1 MIDHLHKLLGLF
13 RPADDDTALLIERR
27 VLIAK
32 FVVMFERIWR
42 ALLWPFVLT
51 GGFAFVSILGLWE
64 AVPGWAHGSGLLA
77 YAAALI
83 ALLVPLARVRWPD
96 RTQALRRLERD
107 SGRRHRPAS
116 SYDDTPVQSD
126 SPESKT
132 FWRLHRER
140 MAALARTLKPK
151 LPSPRLD
158 RVDPFALRVLVVLL
172 LITAG
177 IAVGKG
183 AWDRLVGAVSID
195 SAGSAERYRLHAWVT
210 PPIYTGL
217 PPIVLADGQA
227 PNSADDGTAAAHS
240 IPQDSVLL
248 VRVNGAPAA
257 RPRLAYSEAETRN
270 RQPLEAGVSE
280 GQMAEFTLKLSN
292 SGRLDILDSGRVRTS
307 WDFDVT
313 PDLAPKI
320 RLLEK
325 PDTTPRGALRLAYGV
340 EDDYGVD
347 RAEARFGLAKDEAA
361 GPKRREGS
369 ETARKDTE
377 NHAVEEDV
385 LIKPPVIALRLPK
398 VNTTSGD
405 GRTFKD
411 LTSHPWA
418 GLRVRMILVAL
429 DQGGKEGYSKPV
441 EFTLPQRSFNKPL
454 ARAIIEQRG
463 NLVVSRDARSD
474 VAEAIDGLTIA
485 PDRFIDDNS
494 VYLALRS
501 AYWRLSHRDDD
512 DALIS
517 VVNQLWDVAVH
528 IEDGD
533 LSDAERALQVAQDRL
548 MQAIQDG
555 ASDEQIKQLVAE
567 LRAALGQYLK
577 ALAQNARERGMTAI
591 QPNSPDGR
599 MLSGKDIDELLRK
612 IEDLAKTGSREL
624 AQRLLSDLRDILERL
639 QVGMMGQDVKRD
651 QMMKAVE
658 GLGEIIMQ
666 QQKLLDE
673 TFDMKRQQG
682 EQLGQRDGQKGEG
695 QGPKGKAGKGQKRGQ
710 AGQGSGGLA
719 QRQGKL
725 GDELGQLMEKL
736 QALGAKPPNQLQGAG
751 RAMGDAQSSLD
762 EQALGRATQQQT
774 LALDRLRQGAQSMAE
789 QMMQMLSAQM
799 GRPGQGPRDPLGRP
813 ERTQGPDLGTS
824 VKVPDEIDIQRA
836 REILD
841 ELRRR
846 MSEPSR
852 PLLELDYL
860 ERLIRNF

>member
-1 MIDHLHKLLGLF
+1 MIDQLQKLVSLF
-13 RPADDDTALLIERR
+13 HNAGDDTAALIERR

-32 FVVMFERIWR
+32 FVLVFEQMWR
-42 ALLWPFVLT
+42 ALLWPLVLT
-51 GGFAFVSILGLWE
+51 GGFVFVSLLGLWE
-64 AVPGWAHGSGLLA
+64 AVPSWAHSIGLLA
-77 YAAALI
+77 FVAALI
-83 ALLVPLARVRWPD
+83 ALLVPLAGIRWPERD
-96 RTQALRRLERD
+96 EALRRLESD

-116 SYDDTPVQSD
+116 SYEDTPVQSD
-126 SPESKT
+126 SPESQT
-132 FWRLHRER
+132 LWRLHRER
-140 MAALARTLKPK
+140 MARLARTLKPS

-158 RVDPFALRVLVVLL
+158 RIDPFALRILVLLL

-183 AWDRLVGAVSID
+183 AWDRLAGAVSID
-195 SAGSAERYRLHAWVT
+195 SAGGSERYRLHAWVT

-227 PNSADDGTAAAHS
+227 PDADDDDEAVARNV
-240 IPQDSVLL
+240 PQGSVLL

-257 RPRLAYSEAETRN
+257 RPRLAFNEADSSN
-270 RQPLEAGVSE
+270 RLPIEASLSE
-280 GQMAEFTLKLSN
+280 GQMAEFTLKLAN
-292 SGRLDILDSGRVRTS
+292 SGRLEIMDSGRVRTS
-307 WDFDVT
+307 WTFDVT
-313 PDLAPKI
+313 TDNAPKI
-320 RLLEK
+320 RLLES
-325 PDTTPRGALRLAYGV
+325 PDATPRGALRLAYAV

-347 RAEARFGLAKDEAA
+347 RAEARFGLTRGEPTNPPGTDGNGQTKQRIELLTEKD
-361 GPKRREGS
+361 
-369 ETARKDTE
+369 
-377 NHAVEEDV
+377 DV
-385 LIKPPVIALRLPK
+385 LIKPPVVALRLPK
-398 VNTTSGD
+398 ANATSGD

-418 GLRVRMILVAL
+418 GLRVRMKLVAI
-429 DQGGKEGYSKPV
+429 DQGGKEGYSEPV
-441 EFTLPQRSFNKPL
+441 EFRLPQREFSKPL

-463 NLVVSRDARSD
+463 KLVVSRNARSD

-485 PDRFIDDNS
+485 PERFLSDSS
-494 VYLALRS
+494 VFLALRS
-501 AYWRLSHRDDD
+501 AYWRLSHREDD

-517 VVNQLWDVAVH
+517 VVDQLWDVAVH

-533 LSDAERALQVAQDRL
+533 LSDAERELQAAQERL

-555 ASDEQIKQLVAE
+555 AGEERIKQLVAE
-567 LRAALGQYLK
+567 LRSALGRYLK
-577 ALAQNARERGMTAI
+577 AMAQNARERGMTAM
-591 QPNSPDGR
+591 QPNSSQGK
-599 MLSGKDIDELLRK
+599 MLSGKDIDQLLRK

-639 QVGMMGQDVKRD
+639 QVGMMGQDIKRD

-673 TFDMKRQQG
+673 TFDLKRQRG
-682 EQLGQRDGQKGEG
+682 ERLGQRNGQTGNG
-695 QGPKGKAGKGQKRGQ
+695 QGPKGKAGSGQKPGQ
-710 AGQGSGGLA
+710 SGKGSGGLA
-719 QRQGKL
+719 KQQGAL
-725 GDELGQLMEKL
+725 GEQLGQLMEKL

-751 RAMGDAQSSLD
+751 RAMGKAESSLG

-846 MSEPSR
+846 LSEPSR